1 MASSRRSMR
10 QGRTAP
16 SSTSRRALVG
26 GDLAQVIELLDPD
39 FTEVSAAGRAALDQ
53 ARQELLAE

>member
-1 MASSRRSMR
+1 MR